1 MIALQWAVDELKRLG
16 SQPLTFDEYVNVDEL
31 ADEHSEIRQIS
42 PVRVKGHVTVT
53 KTLISFHLHI
63 SGKMVLPCS
72 LTLVDV
78 DYPFSIETIESFQL
92 NEHIQIDE
100 ADNEYIHPVDGQF
113 IDLKPIIKEN
123 VLLSIPMK
131 VVHPDAK
138 ITESGEGWEFITGEK
153 KKDAIDPRMAKL
165 AEFFN
170 KDKRE

>member
-1 MIALQWAVDELKRLG
+1 MQWAVEELKRLG
-16 SQPLTFDEYVNVDEL
+16 NRTLKFDEYVNVDDIL
-31 ADEHSEIRQIS
+31 DKNGEIRQIS
-42 PVRVKGHVTVT
+42 PVRVQGHVIVS

-63 SGKMVLPCS
+63 SGTMVLPCS

-92 NEHIQIDE
+92 NEHV
-100 ADNEYIHPVDGQF
+100 PVDEGENEFIHSIEGQI

-123 VLLSIPMK
+123 VLLSVPMK

-138 ITESGEGWEFITGEK
+138 ISESGEGWEFVTGEK

-170 KDKRE
+170 KDKRK

>member
-1 MIALQWAVDELKRLG
+1 MQWAVEELKRLG
-16 SQPLTFDEYVNVDEL
+16 NRTLKFDEYVNVDDIL
-31 ADEHSEIRQIS
+31 DKNGEIRQIS
-42 PVRVKGHVTVT
+42 PVRVQGHVIVS

-63 SGKMVLPCS
+63 SGTMVLPCS

-92 NEHIQIDE
+92 NEYVEVDE
-100 ADNEYIHPVDGQF
+100 AENEYIHPIEGQF
-113 IDLKPIIKEN
+113 IDLMPIIKEN

-138 ITESGEGWEFITGEK
+138 ILESGEGWEFVTGEK